1 MRQLLTMLRYWT
13 GAALTLEPRLS
24 SKWIANISLFGS
36 IISLPIPSDSFHL
49 PGGTLY
55 QPTPPPL
62 NSIME
67 NILPSVNTKAH
78 LSKGLLSS
86 SGLVQHCTALALAK
100 CLDKYEQVLTVFNQI
115 ETLLEESEADGQ
127 WCKRRRDI
135 EREVR
140 RRVPE
145 FQVIVAF
152 SQQKFGDGTSAA
164 GATTVLPNPTKAA
177 LLSESALRLLW
188 MYHRCLPLVVAEARF
203 DVGKLLQNFS
213 VEAQTTKV
221 NTDSDKPE
229 ESSDAAI
236 RLHMVRQLHVLRLLK
251 DSDQFA
257 WSGKMG
263 KNSAP
268 WRIII

>member
-1 MRQLLTMLRYWT
+1 
-13 GAALTLEPRLS
+13 
-24 SKWIANISLFGS
+24 
-36 IISLPIPSDSFHL
+36 
-49 PGGTLY
+49 
-55 QPTPPPL
+55 
-62 NSIME
+62 ME

-100 CLDKYEQVLTVFNQI
+100 CLNKYEQVLISFNEI
-115 ETLLEESEADGQ
+115 ATLLQENETDGQ

-152 SQQKFGDGTSAA
+152 SQQNLGEGISVAGGAA
-164 GATTVLPNPTKAA
+164 VPPNPTKAA
-177 LLSESALRLLW
+177 LLSESAQRLLW
-188 MYHRCLPLVVAEARF
+188 MYYRCLPLVVAEARF
-203 DVGKLLQNFS
+203 DVGKLLQNFTTD
-213 VEAQTTKV
+213 AQTAKV
-221 NTDSDKPE
+221 NTDSDE
-229 ESSDAAI
+229 QDESPDAAA

-257 WSGKMG
+257 WTGKIG
-263 KNSAP
+263 KYSAP
-268 WRIII
+268 HNKVPSSQSHF